1 MADIIDRVVARHVL
15 LLQEIGGVAFALGEN
30 RDKHIGAGD
39 FLPPRGL
46 NVDDRPLDDALKSRR
61 RLGVLAIVADQIV
74 ELLVDIFAK
83 ILSQKIEI
91 DRTGAQDRGGIAV
104 FGQTEQQMLERGI
117 FVMPLVGDGQGP
129 VQRLFEIA
137 GERRHWLQPLTSFP

>member
-1 MADIIDRVVARHVL
+1 VFVLGTTRGSGGIRKAWPLGDSVADIIDRVVARHVL

-46 NVDDRPLDDALKSRR
+46 NMNDRPLDDALKSRR

-74 ELLVDIFAK
+74 EFLVDIFAK
-83 ILSQKIEI
+83 I
-91 DRTGAQDRGGIAV
+91 
-104 FGQTEQQMLERGI
+104 
-117 FVMPLVGDGQGP
+117 
-129 VQRLFEIA
+129 
-137 GERRHWLQPLTSFP
+137 FP